1 MFIFLPSGD
10 EYRSESFNS
19 EKKKKKKKKRFI
31 HFKLF
36 INYIKK
42 N

>member
-19 EKKKKKKKKRFI
+19 EKKKKKKKKKIYSF
-31 HFKLF
+31 
-36 INYIKK
+36 
-42 N
+42 

>member
-19 EKKKKKKKKRFI
+19 EKKKKKKKK
-31 HFKLF
+31 KDLF
-36 INYIKK
+36 ILNYL
-42 N
+42 